1 MHYFSS
7 ITISWLRYVHSN
19 NKMLRIIY
27 NTWFWFLC
35 ETGWFKKK
43 NNDFSAFFNILF
55 SPSFVNQQLFLN
67 TIYTAADN
75 LLVIINDILDLS
87 KVEAFLISQ
96 AVFLEPVLNGLMSLS
111 RPHWLEARKTIADL
125 LSADNPRLRDNAEL
139 RAACLVPQAAA
150 TMHLPATIG
159 DYTDFYSSIGRAQ
172 GRDPLTNNISHAPKS

>member
-1 MHYFSS
+1 MS
-7 ITISWLRYVHSN
+7 IDKSCTTLAV
-19 NKMLRIIY
+19 
-27 NTWFWFLC
+27 
-35 ETGWFKKK
+35 
-43 NNDFSAFFNILF
+43 
-55 SPSFVNQQLFLN
+55 
-67 TIYTAADN
+67 
-75 LLVIINDILDLS
+75 LLLAGSVMFTVIIKCLELFTTHDFDFCVKLDGSRKKTMISLRFLIS
-87 KVEAFLISQ
+87 CSVHHSLIHNYFYIYLYAFKNKKIEAFLISQ

-172 GRDPLTNNISHAPKS
+172 GRDPLSH